1 MSDWETIAAWGAV
14 ATGIGAV
21 ASASAIAS
29 VIFFFK
35 TYNNTKE
42 SEEIK
47 YSHDINYMLSEANQS
62 LNEALSEGDNEMEE
76 KNSMAILDVWEWF
89 AFLVINKSIENKELL
104 EYYKARMEDGYEIL
118 KKYPEVMNDDTKY
131 QKFKE
136 LCKMYGMK

>member
-1 MSDWETIAAWGAV
+1 MSYWETLTIWGAV
-14 ATGIGAV
+14 ATGAGAV
-21 ASASAIAS
+21 AGAIVS

-35 TYNNTKE
+35 TYKGTKK

-62 LNEALSEGDNEMEE
+62 LNEAVSEGDNEMVE

-118 KKYPEVMNDDTKY
+118 QKYSDVMNDDTKF

-136 LCKMYGMK
+136 LCKMYGIKNH